1 MAKFRA
7 IARKVI
13 EAEQFKD
20 DNSLPP
26 GVKFNDS
33 LGHHVTTMQGW
44 NVCVSVGEWIVKD
57 GKEPGRYYPID
68 DDEFQRTYEPAPRD

>member
-7 IARKVI
+7 IRRKVI
-13 EAEQFKD
+13 EAEQFTSED
-20 DNSLPP
+20 SLPP

-33 LGHHVTTMQGW
+33 LGHYVTTMQGR

-57 GKEPGRYYPID
+57 GAEPGRYYPID
-68 DDEFQRTYEPAPRD
+68 DAEFQDAYEPAPAD